1 MPPNRIARTILTAG
15 LIAGT
20 LDILAACTQFYINT
34 GKNPEI
40 VLKYISSAVFGRQ
53 AAYNNGMIMSI
64 AGLLF
69 HYLIATGFAALF
81 MFLYL
86 KVKWIRDN
94 IIPGGVL
101 YGLFAWTL
109 MNLVVVPM
117 TRITPGPFQ
126 WNKAIVAMLIL
137 IFMIGLPIALITKW
151 GLKER
156 DSLPHSAQ

>member
-1 MPPNRIARTILTAG
+1 MPPNRIVRTILSAG

-40 VLKYISSAVFGRQ
+40 VLKYISSAVFGRE
-53 AAYNNGMIMSI
+53 AAYNNGIVMSL

-86 KVKWIRDN
+86 KIKWIRDN
-94 IIPGGVL
+94 IILSGIL
-101 YGLFAWTL
+101 FGLFAWAL
-109 MNLVVVPM
+109 MNLAVVPM
-117 TRITPGPFQ
+117 SRITQAPFQ
-126 WNKAIVAMLIL
+126 WSKAIVAMLIL
-137 IFMIGLPIALITKW
+137 IFMIGLPIAMITRW
-151 GLKER
+151 GLKRSREFTT
-156 DSLPHSAQ
+156 